1 MARTKQTARTSTGG
15 PAPPKSLSSTLEPK
29 TPGVVKIPPSKKL
42 LARSG
47 TTALAGTYTRLAAC
61 KDDPH
66 THVSFSLCGVLLYP
80 QVQLA
85 VVFDMPQRRESY
97 AMQHLQSWGLP

>member
-1 MARTKQTARTSTGG
+1 MLQ
-15 PAPPKSLSSTLEPK
+15 PK
-29 TPGVVKIPPSKKL
+29 TSSVVVRIPPSKKL

-47 TTALAGTYTRLAAC
+47 TSHTAVTWLAAH

-66 THVSFSLCGVLLYP
+66 AYVSFLPHEVLLYS
-80 QVQLA
+80 QLA

-97 AMQHLQSWGLP
+97 TVQQL